1 MDIREENNKMLD
13 IKGKK
18 IAVLCDTEEKV
29 REFCNAIN
37 YKVDKEIFRCDHPK
51 RLYIG
56 LIGGDLTWD
65 SHDYFQRNNYKLI
78 TFDEFMNGKVEIK
91 NEEKKVNKFKV
102 GDKVRILDGS
112 KIKDYRGG
120 WCMSGSI
127 GEIGIIKKVMLP
139 NEYSSE
145 FAYKIN
151 DLKNNE
157 SDYTGYTF
165 DERGLELVSQSPI
178 KTLTITTSDTIT
190 TLTDGS
196 HITTINRF
204 YTDKHDDMVAL
215 EEVVKKYK
223 SEMEEIERAEKLPKV
238 GDMVK
243 IVDKDRIYSTYY
255 KWFFENKITDECAMR
270 WKYGCHPN
278 NSTRVF
284 RVVAIGK
291 HSRDNDIIA
300 LITDDF
306 YTYLIDIKGLEV
318 IK

>member
-1 MDIREENNKMLD
+1 MLD

-29 REFCNAIN
+29 REFCKAIN
-37 YKVDKEIFRCDHPK
+37 YKVDKDIFKCDYPK
-51 RLYIG
+51 RLYIEFD
-56 LIGGDLTWD
+56 IDGDLTWD
-65 SHDYFQRNNYKLI
+65 SHDYFQSNNYKLI

-91 NEEKKVNKFKV
+91 KEEKKVNKFKV

-120 WCMSGSI
+120 WCMVGSI

-165 DERGLELVSQSPI
+165 DERGLELVSQSPN

-190 TLTDGS
+190 TLTDGI
-196 HITTINRF
+196 HTTSINR
-204 YTDKHDDMVAL
+204 YYADKHNERNAVSIVID
-215 EEVVKKYK
+215 KYYD
-223 SEMEEIERAEKLPKV
+223 ELAEIERVSKLPKV
-238 GDMVK
+238 GDKV
-243 IVDKDRIYSTYY
+243 RIIDYGKTYSTYD
-255 KWFFENKITDECAMR
+255 KWLIEN
-270 WKYGCHPN
+270 N
-278 NSTRVF
+278 
-284 RVVAIGK
+284 
-291 HSRDNDIIA
+291 
-300 LITDDF
+300 
-306 YTYLIDIKGLEV
+306 IDIKYAIKWTAGKHPINGYNYKIVAIHKHLDSRAMLALIEDDYNCYIINIEGLEV
-318 IK
+318 VK

>member
-1 MDIREENNKMLD
+1 MLD

-29 REFCNAIN
+29 EKFCKEIN
-37 YKVDKEIFRCDHPK
+37 YKVDKEIFTCDYPK
-51 RLYIG
+51 RLYIEFD
-56 LIGGDLTWD
+56 IDGDLTWD
-65 SHDYFQRNNYKLI
+65 SHDYFQMNNYKLI

-91 NEEKKVNKFKV
+91 KEEKKVNKFKV

-139 NEYSSE
+139 NERSSE

-196 HITTINRF
+196 HTTTINRF
-204 YTDKHDDMVAL
+204 YKDTNNEKVAVDY
-215 EEVVKKYK
+215 VVKKYYD
-223 SEMEEIERAEKLPKV
+223 ELDEIERVSKLPKV
-238 GDMVK
+238 GDKV
-243 IVDKDRIYSTYY
+243 
-255 KWFFENKITDECAMR
+255 
-270 WKYGCHPN
+270 
-278 NSTRVF
+278 
-284 RVVAIGK
+284 RVV
-291 HSRDNDIIA
+291 DNDRTFSYYDTWLIENNVELRYAVKWIKGATPINGNNYRIVAIHKHLSNKDILA
-300 LITDDF
+300 LIENADVC
-306 YTYLIDIKGLEV
+306 YIINVEGLEV
-318 IK
+318 VK

>member
-1 MDIREENNKMLD
+1 MLD

-18 IAVLCDTEEKV
+18 IAVLCDTKEKV
-29 REFCNAIN
+29 EKFCKEIN
-37 YKVDKEIFRCDHPK
+37 YKVDKEIFKCDYPK

-56 LIGGDLTWD
+56 FIGGDLTWD
-65 SHDYFQRNNYKLI
+65 SCDYFQRNNYKLI
-78 TFDEFMNGKVEIK
+78 TFDEFMNCKVEIK
-91 NEEKKVNKFKV
+91 KEEKKVNKLKV

-139 NEYSSE
+139 NKYSSE

-178 KTLTITTSDTIT
+178 KTLIITTSDTIT

-196 HITTINRF
+196 HTTTINRF
-204 YTDKHDDMVAL
+204 YKDTNNEKVAVDY
-215 EEVVKKYK
+215 VVKKYYD
-223 SEMEEIERAEKLPKV
+223 ELDEIERASRIPKV
-238 GDMVK
+238 GDKVEVSK
-243 IVDKDRIYSTYY
+243 VDRLYPNYRDWLITNNVPIRTAL
-255 KWFFENKITDECAMR
+255 KWED
-270 WKYGCHPN
+270 N
-278 NSTRVF
+278 NRLFTQTEYE
-284 RVVAIGK
+284 VVAIHPHGTK
-291 HSRDNDIIA
+291 NERLLA
-300 LITDDF
+300 LIEGEYEAF
-306 YTYLIDIKGLEV
+306 VIGIEGLEV